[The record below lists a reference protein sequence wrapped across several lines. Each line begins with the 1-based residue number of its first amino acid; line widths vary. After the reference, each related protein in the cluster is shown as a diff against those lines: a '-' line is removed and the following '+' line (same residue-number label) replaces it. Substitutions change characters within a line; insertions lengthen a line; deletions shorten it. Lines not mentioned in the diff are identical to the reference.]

1 MGCTGSAG
9 APYIFARRKKKI
21 RKFFG
26 QEVLIYAKIVV
37 ILATKNKLQMDFF
50 SQIIPRYLL
59 TKRSLTIMVTSA
71 AAFAFLFIIIYKP
84 FNVEHWAEVSRFV
97 FAACVLGIVLLGMSI
112 AAISRIIMCYYAKKK
127 TITYLRYIAWVF
139 VELVLMSVAFTICS
153 TLTGVQ
159 LDIAEAFEKSL
170 LNTSLILLI
179 PYIVSITAFTLQD
192 RNRRLREIE
201 EDYDKAIQQRSEGKG
216 IISFYDERGELQ
228 LSVTKGNLL
237 YVESADNYINIWYMK
252 SNMPKKLML
261 RNTLK
266 RTAELLAD
274 THVMRCH
281 RGYMVNMEQVKVLR
295 REKDSFFLEL
305 GIEGVKDIPV
315 SKTYSDA
322 VMKWLQM

>member
-1 MGCTGSAG
+1 MQRNVVLLVPKTK
-9 APYIFARRKKKI
+9 PQMNFFAQ
-21 RKFFG
+21 F
-26 QEVLIYAKIVV
+26 
-37 ILATKNKLQMDFF
+37 
-50 SQIIPRYLL
+50 IPQYLL
-59 TKRSLTIMVTSA
+59 TKRSLTIMVTST
-71 AAFAFLFIIIYKP
+71 AAFAFFFVMIYKP

-112 AAISRIIMCYYAKKK
+112 AAISRVIMCYYAKKHR
-127 TITYLRYIAWVF
+127 ITYLQYIAWVG

-179 PYIVSITAFTLQD
+179 PYIISITAFTLQD
-192 RNRRLREIE
+192 RNSRLRQIE
-201 EDYDKAIQQRSEGKG
+201 DDYDKAMQERASTKG
-216 IISFYDERGELQ
+216 IIPFYDERGELQ
-228 LSVTKGNLL
+228 LSVTKENLL
-237 YVESADNYINIWYMK
+237 YVESADNYIYIWYMK
-252 SNMPKKLML
+252 GNLPKKLML

-274 THVMRCH
+274 TNVMRCH

-295 REKDSFFLEL
+295 REKENFYLEL

-315 SKTYSDA
+315 SKTYGEA
-322 VMKWLQM
+322 VLKWLSM

>member
-1 MGCTGSAG
+1 MNF
-9 APYIFARRKKKI
+9 FAQ
-21 RKFFG
+21 F
-26 QEVLIYAKIVV
+26 
-37 ILATKNKLQMDFF
+37 
-50 SQIIPRYLL
+50 IPRYLL
-59 TKRSLTIMVTSA
+59 TRRSLTIMVTSA

-97 FAACVLGIVLLGMSI
+97 FIACVLGIVLLGMSI
-112 AAISRIIMCYYAKKK
+112 AAISRIIMCYYAKKH
-127 TITYLRYIAWVF
+127 TISYLKYIVWSF

-159 LDIAEAFEKSL
+159 LDIVEAFEKSL

-192 RNRRLREIE
+192 RNERLRQIE
-201 EDYDKAIQQRSEGKG
+201 DDYDKAMQQRTEGKG

-228 LSVTKGNLL
+228 LSVTKDNLL

-252 SNMPKKLML
+252 NNLPKKMIL

-295 REKDSFFLEL
+295 REKESFYLEL

-315 SKTYSDA
+315 SKTYGEA
-322 VMKWLQM
+322 VLKWLAM

>member
-1 MGCTGSAG
+1 M
-9 APYIFARRKKKI
+9 
-21 RKFFG
+21 
-26 QEVLIYAKIVV
+26 
-37 ILATKNKLQMDFF
+37 NFF
-50 SQIIPRYLL
+50 SQYIPKYLL

-97 FAACVLGIVLLGMSI
+97 FIACVLGIVLLGMSI
-112 AAISRIIMCYYAKKK
+112 AAISRVIMCYYAKKRS
-127 TITYLRYIAWVF
+127 ITYLKYIAWAGIEV
-139 VELVLMSVAFTICS
+139 VLMSVAFTICS

-179 PYIVSITAFTLQD
+179 PYIVCITALTLQD
-192 RNRRLREIE
+192 RNERLRQIE
-201 EDYDKAIQQRSEGKG
+201 DDYDKAMQQRAEGKG
-216 IISFYDERGELQ
+216 IISLYDERGELQ
-228 LSVTKGNLL
+228 LSVNKDSLL
-237 YVESADNYINIWYMK
+237 YIESADNYINIWYMK
-252 SNMPKKLML
+252 GNQPKKLML

-281 RGYMVNMEQVKVLR
+281 RGFMVNMEQVKVLR

-305 GIEGVKDIPV
+305 GIEGIKDIPV
-315 SKTYSDA
+315 SKTYGDA
-322 VMKWLQM
+322 VMKWLAM